1 MARVRVWTFGND
13 VDTDQIIASQYIILP
28 NIDEMK
34 THVFETLDPAFA
46 SAVQPGDIV
55 IAGENFGC
63 GSSRE
68 QAPSALKALG
78 VRAIVAKSFARIFYR
93 NAINIGLPV
102 VLCSEVQEAVKQ
114 GDEVELDLAGGTIVA
129 GGKTFAST
137 QLPQHMQNIL
147 NSGGLIAYL
156 NSGEGKV

>member
-1 MARVRVWTFGND
+1 MEKAKVWVFGND

-28 NIDEMK
+28 TIDEMK
-34 THVFETLDPAFA
+34 VHVFESLDPEFA
-46 SAVQPGDIV
+46 AKVAPGDVIV
-55 IAGENFGC
+55 AGENFGC

-78 VRAIVAKSFARIFYR
+78 VRAVVAKSFARIFYR

-102 VLCSEVQEAVKQ
+102 VLCSQVQELVQ
-114 GDEVELDLAGGTIVA
+114 QHDTIELDLEGGTLIAA
-129 GGKTFAST
+129 GQNCTCT
-137 QLPQHMQNIL
+137 RLPKHMQDIL

-156 NSGEGKV
+156 NKGEEVV